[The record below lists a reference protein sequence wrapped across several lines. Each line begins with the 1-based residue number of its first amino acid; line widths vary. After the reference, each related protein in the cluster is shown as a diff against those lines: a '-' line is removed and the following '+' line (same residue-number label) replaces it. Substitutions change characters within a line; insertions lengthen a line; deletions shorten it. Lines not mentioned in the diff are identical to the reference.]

1 MQHKLKNVLAGLAL
15 AFMALTLGIVLG
27 EPVMPLLPQGM
38 AAVPATQ
45 LEAPATALFQFRSP
59 KVQLVASDRSLLI
72 EVREEAD
79 DRPVQDKSRSRSDTR
94 GVMFQMPYF
103 SFGSLLPRP
112 PSES

>member
-79 DRPVQDKSRSRSDTR
+79 DRPVQDKSRSRSGAR

>member
-79 DRPVQDKSRSRSDTR
+79 DRPVQDKSHSRSGTR
-94 GVMFQMPYF
+94 GVTLQMPYF

>member
-15 AFMALTLGIVLG
+15 AFMALTLGIALG
-27 EPVMPLLPQGM
+27 EPVVPLLPQGM

-79 DRPVQDKSRSRSDTR
+79 DRPVQDKSRSRSGTR